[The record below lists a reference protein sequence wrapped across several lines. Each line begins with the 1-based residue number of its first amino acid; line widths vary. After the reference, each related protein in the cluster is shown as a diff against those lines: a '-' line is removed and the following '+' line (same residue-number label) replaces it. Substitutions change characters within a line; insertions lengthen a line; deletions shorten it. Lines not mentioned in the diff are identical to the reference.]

1 MSKLVKLMIG
11 LSAGML
17 TAAILLTS
25 AKPSEFDAGTDIYRQ
40 VVTLDTITDTGAD
53 TIAISPNL
61 FSFWKYNYVVKGTQL
76 TGTINIKATVQERN
90 APGSD
95 IWYDVDTLTL
105 NTNGGIIKL
114 DGDVYG
120 VGHRVLLTGS
130 GTQSSS
136 YTLQATLKKPY

>member
-40 VVTLDTITDTGAD
+40 VTLDTITDTEAD
-53 TIAISPNL
+53 TITLSPNL
-61 FSFWKYNYVVKGTQL
+61 FSFWKYNHVIEGDQL
-76 TGTINIKATVQERN
+76 SGTIVLYVKVQERN

-95 IWYDVDTLTL
+95 IWYQIKYDSITSDLGTLQL
-105 NTNGGIIKL
+105 Y
-114 DGDVYG
+114 GDAYG
-120 VGHRVLLTGS
+120 VGQRVIITGS
-130 GTQSSS
+130 GTQSSE
-136 YTLQATLKKPY
+136 YTLQTTLKKPY

>member
-25 AKPSEFDAGTDIYRQ
+25 AKPSEFDAGTDLYRQ

-61 FSFWKYNYVVKGTQL
+61 FSFWKYKRCY
-76 TGTINIKATVQERN
+76 
-90 APGSD
+90 
-95 IWYDVDTLTL
+95 
-105 NTNGGIIKL
+105 
-114 DGDVYG
+114 
-120 VGHRVLLTGS
+120 
-130 GTQSSS
+130 
-136 YTLQATLKKPY
+136 